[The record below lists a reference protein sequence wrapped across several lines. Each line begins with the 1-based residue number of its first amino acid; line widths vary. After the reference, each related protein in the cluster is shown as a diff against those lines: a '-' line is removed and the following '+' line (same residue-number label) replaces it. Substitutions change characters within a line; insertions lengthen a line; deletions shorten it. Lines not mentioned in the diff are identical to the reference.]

1 MTIEQ
6 TIEIPAD
13 HRLTL
18 EIPREIPPG
27 TAKIELTITPAKKGH
42 TKESLLSLAGSL
54 RGSPNFGGSGVEIQ
68 RKMRDEW

>member
-6 TIEIPAD
+6 TVEIPA
-13 HRLTL
+13 
-18 EIPREIPPG
+18 G
-27 TAKIELTITPAKKGH
+27 TAKIELTITPAKRGH